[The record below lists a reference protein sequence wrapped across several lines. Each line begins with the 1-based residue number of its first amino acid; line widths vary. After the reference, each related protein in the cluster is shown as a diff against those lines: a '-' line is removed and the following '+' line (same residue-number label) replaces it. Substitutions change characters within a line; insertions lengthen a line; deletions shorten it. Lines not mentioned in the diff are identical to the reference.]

1 MTLHHTLLVEAVM
14 NLPRF
19 KEREYRYL
27 PFNRKSIKEFVVM
40 AYNQLG
46 DRKSL
51 RAGNQ
56 HLLKM
61 TLHRISKPYEKDV
74 IVSILQFK
82 KIHMYK
88 N

>member
-19 KEREYRYL
+19 KEREHRYV

-46 DRKSL
+46 DRISL
-51 RAGNQ
+51 GAGNQ
-56 HLLKM
+56 HLLK
-61 TLHRISKPYEKDV
+61 TLDRISKPYEKDV

>member
-1 MTLHHTLLVEAVM
+1 M

-19 KEREYRYL
+19 KEREHRYL

-51 RAGNQ
+51 GQGTN
-56 HLLKM
+56 
-61 TLHRISKPYEKDV
+61 IY
-74 IVSILQFK
+74 
-82 KIHMYK
+82 
-88 N
+88 